1 MTLTCTN
8 VTLRQK
14 PLRND
19 RISLY
24 LDYYPAIRNPYTM
37 KMSRREFLGIYIY
50 AKPKNEQQ
58 RMFNQDMLNK
68 AEAIRCIRVQSLINE
83 EFGVLDKNKQ
93 KVDFLAYFRTKARE
107 KYEKWDCVYNHFEKF
122 VGGKCTF
129 GDVTVELC
137 EKFRDY
143 LLKCKQINHP
153 NAYISR
159 NSAAGYYSTFRALL
173 KIAYKEKMLRENLN
187 DFLEKIE
194 WKEVK
199 KEYLTLDEV
208 KKLAATPCKIP
219 VLKQASLFACMT
231 GLRISDILK
240 LDWRDFEVGPD
251 QGYYIR
257 ICTEKTE
264 TEATLPISQEAL
276 ELCGEWGTGKVFK
289 GLGGLV
295 LNLLT
300 VMIVLLGI
308 VVTVAL
314 WFLLKDWVSLPQML
328 GVHYGAVTNTPG
340 LGATQEALDLLHYE
354 GENIA
359 VAYACAYPLGVV
371 GAIFSAVLLR
381 KIFSIDLAEEDK
393 HWETEEKE
401 HNREPIFFHVEVTN
415 PAVAGKTLGAIREF
429 TGRSFICSRIL
440 SKGELSSPTAE
451 TVVQEGDVLRIVA
464 APEDRLPVT
473 AFFGGEKQGVDL
485 ATEKS
490 PLATRTILITREKFN
505 GMTLKA
511 LALNQMDGVNITRVF
526 RAGMTLFPYSNL
538 HLQVGDQVYCVGPEP
553 ALQRLE
559 TLLGNKMKKLYHP
572 NIFTI
577 FVGLAFGIVLGS
589 IPIAVPG
596 MPAPLKLG
604 LAGGP
609 LIVAILLGRFGNF
622 ARLVTYTTQSASLM
636 MREIGIS
643 LFQIGRAHV

>member
-83 EFGVLDKNKQ
+83 EFGFLDKNKQ

-143 LLKCKQINHP
+143 LLKCN
-153 NAYISR
+153 
-159 NSAAGYYSTFRALL
+159 
-173 KIAYKEKMLRENLN
+173 
-187 DFLEKIE
+187 FLEKIE

-289 GLGGLV
+289 GL
-295 LNLLT
+295 T
-300 VMIVLLGI
+300 
-308 VVTVAL
+308 
-314 WFLLKDWVSLPQML
+314 
-328 GVHYGAVTNTPG
+328 
-340 LGATQEALDLLHYE
+340 
-354 GENIA
+354 
-359 VAYACAYPLGVV
+359 
-371 GAIFSAVLLR
+371 
-381 KIFSIDLAEEDK
+381 
-393 HWETEEKE
+393 
-401 HNREPIFFHVEVTN
+401 
-415 PAVAGKTLGAIREF
+415 
-429 TGRSFICSRIL
+429 RS
-440 SKGELSSPTAE
+440 
-451 TVVQEGDVLRIVA
+451 
-464 APEDRLPVT
+464 
-473 AFFGGEKQGVDL
+473 
-485 ATEKS
+485 
-490 PLATRTILITREKFN
+490 
-505 GMTLKA
+505 MT
-511 LALNQMDGVNITRVF
+511 
-526 RAGMTLFPYSNL
+526 
-538 HLQVGDQVYCVGPEP
+538 H
-553 ALQRLE
+553 
-559 TLLGNKMKKLYHP
+559 H
-572 NIFTI
+572 
-577 FVGLAFGIVLGS
+577 
-589 IPIAVPG
+589 
-596 MPAPLKLG
+596 PLKQWIAEAGIRKHITFHCFRHSYAVIQISLG
-604 LAGGP
+604 TDIYTVSKMLTHK
-609 LIVAILLGRFGNF
+609 N
-622 ARLVTYTTQSASLM
+622 VTTTQIYADLVNSKK
-636 MREIGIS
+636 RETANKIS
-643 LFQIGRAHV
+643 LK

>member
-1 MTLTCTN
+1 MDWLRALFTDTN
-8 VTLRQK
+8 AVAHIILVYALVVALGTFLGRIK
-14 PLRND
+14 VAG
-19 RISLY
+19 ISL
-24 LDYYPAIRNPYTM
+24 
-37 KMSRREFLGIYIY
+37 
-50 AKPKNEQQ
+50 
-58 RMFNQDMLNK
+58 
-68 AEAIRCIRVQSLINE
+68 
-83 EFGVLDKNKQ
+83 GVTFVL
-93 KVDFLAYFRTKARE
+93 
-107 KYEKWDCVYNHFEKF
+107 F
-122 VGGKCTF
+122 VG
-129 GDVTVELC
+129 L
-137 EKFRDY
+137 
-143 LLKCKQINHP
+143 
-153 NAYISR
+153 
-159 NSAAGYYSTFRALL
+159 AAGHFGLTVPEPVLFFIR
-173 KIAYKEKMLRENLN
+173 
-187 DFLEKIE
+187 DFG
-194 WKEVK
+194 
-199 KEYLTLDEV
+199 LTLFIFFV
-208 KKLAATPCKIP
+208 
-219 VLKQASLFACMT
+219 
-231 GLRISDILK
+231 GLQ
-240 LDWRDFEVGPD
+240 VGP
-251 QGYYIR
+251 
-257 ICTEKTE
+257 
-264 TEATLPISQEAL
+264 SFFSS
-276 ELCGEWGTGKVFK
+276 FK
-289 GLGGLV
+289 SGGLV

-643 LFQIGRAHV
+643 LFLASVGLAAGESFVAAITQGNGLLYVLLGLFVTLIPLIVVGIVARKVYRINYHSIVGLMAGATTDPPALAYAATLSEKNSSSVAYSTVYPLAMFLRILTGQLLLVLLWGFIS